1 MYISAMRRSKFSGV
15 YSFSTDW
22 TGNNRKNHYFVWELP
37 DGAFAV
43 QELNKAF
50 QPLAEPERISA
61 SSFAKNFRA
70 EPEILA
76 MPVMTPDLSHLEAR
90 GKSAGGSDTA
100 QQTGQADAA
109 VSEPSGKTSPPPKTP
124 AATSARPDA
133 ITPDGA
139 SSGIAVDTSG
149 GTPAR
154 TSAGTPAG
162 TSAGTSGDAT
172 GKVPAAQKSRAQG
185 GAQPAP
191 QTGQQSL
198 DSQIFAN
205 ESDSLAASVRQS
217 AAPLASP
224 AGAAPMGQGKAS
236 AATPGAQQARKPSPR
251 SLRPVDADEPESL
264 KRTDA
269 PTKKEVVTPARTP
282 QLRRQPGEKDLSA
295 GVTDMPARLPLP
307 DTSPKGTSRPMDLAA
322 MRKAKRTETR
332 LRETFRQTLLRLK
345 RPRERKAA
353 LAALEQLAQSTED
366 ICTAHKHMFR
376 DFGVSLRQN
385 SQLALAL
392 LFSRR
397 VVELAPNDDHAH
409 FNLARI
415 LCLMGQFDE
424 AAAHVRTAMN
434 MGGEE
439 PLYFRMLVHIRKEML
454 QKREQSASRDR

>member
-1 MYISAMRRSKFSGV
+1 MRRSKFSGV

-76 MPVMTPDLSHLEAR
+76 MPVMTPDLSHLEAKE
-90 GKSAGGSDTA
+90 KSADGSDTA
-100 QQTGQADAA
+100 QQTGQANAA
-109 VSEPSGKTSPPPKTP
+109 ATGPSGKTSPPPKTP
-124 AATSARPDA
+124 AATRARPDA

-139 SSGIAVDTSG
+139 SGGTAADTSG
-149 GTPAR
+149 GTPAKA
-154 TSAGTPAG
+154 SAG
-162 TSAGTSGDAT
+162 TSAGTSAGPSGDAT
-172 GKVPAAQKSRAQG
+172 GKAPGAQKSRAPDG
-185 GAQPAP
+185 SKPIP
-191 QTGQQSL
+191 QARPQSL

-205 ESDSLAASVRQS
+205 ESASLAASVRQS
-217 AAPLASP
+217 ATPLTSP
-224 AGAAPMGQGKAS
+224 SG
-236 AATPGAQQARKPSPR
+236 ATPGAQRTQQARTPSPEP
-251 SLRPVDADEPESL
+251 LRPEVTDAPGSL
-264 KRTDA
+264 KRAGTPA
-269 PTKKEVVTPARTP
+269 KKEIATPARTP
-282 QLRRQPGEKDLSA
+282 QLRLQPVEKDLS
-295 GVTDMPARLPLP
+295 TDAP
-307 DTSPKGTSRPMDLAA
+307 DTPAQHLQPGVSPIAASRPMDLAA
-322 MRKAKRTETR
+322 MRKAKMTETR

-353 LAALEQLAQSTED
+353 LTALEQLAQTTEN

>member
-22 TGNNRKNHYFVWELP
+22 TGNNRKNHYFVWELS

-76 MPVMTPDLSHLEAR
+76 MPVMTPDLSHLEAK
-90 GKSAGGSDTA
+90 GKSADGSGTA
-100 QQTGQADAA
+100 QQAGQADTAA
-109 VSEPSGKTSPPPKTP
+109 SEPSGETSPRPKTP
-124 AATSARPDA
+124 ATPGAPPDAATSGSAA
-133 ITPDGA
+133 
-139 SSGIAVDTSG
+139 G

-154 TSAGTPAG
+154 TSGGETGNA
-162 TSAGTSGDAT
+162 SAAL
-172 GKVPAAQKSRAQG
+172 KSRAQSG
-185 GAQPAP
+185 TQPTP
-191 QTGQQSL
+191 QAGPQSL
-198 DSQIFAN
+198 DSLLFAN
-205 ESDSLAASVRQS
+205 ESDSLVASVSQ
-217 AAPLASP
+217 
-224 AGAAPMGQGKAS
+224 S
-236 AATPGAQQARKPSPR
+236 AATPGALRPKQARKLAPE
-251 SLRPVDADEPESL
+251 SLRPVATDEPEGL
-264 KRTDA
+264 KRAAATQ
-269 PTKKEVVTPARTP
+269 KNEVAAPARTP
-282 QLRRQPGEKDLSA
+282 QLRLQPVEKDILTA
-295 GVTDMPARLPLP
+295 ATDTPARRVQP
-307 DTSPKGTSRPMDLAA
+307 DVSPTAMSRPMDLEA
-322 MRKAKRTETR
+322 MRKAKMTEAR
-332 LRETFRQTLLRLK
+332 LRETFRQTLLRLR
-345 RPRERKAA
+345 RPRERKGA
-353 LAALEQLAQSTED
+353 LAALEQLAQSTEN

-397 VVELAPNDDHAH
+397 VVELAPDDDHAH

-415 LCLMGQFDE
+415 LCSLGHFDE

-454 QKREQSASRDR
+454 QKRGQSASRDR

>member
-76 MPVMTPDLSHLEAR
+76 MPVMTPDLSRLEAR
-90 GKSAGGSDTA
+90 EKSAGGSDAA

-124 AATSARPDA
+124 AAASTRPDA
-133 ITPDGA
+133 TTPDGA
-139 SSGIAVDTSG
+139 SSGVAVDTSG
-149 GTPAR
+149 
-154 TSAGTPAG
+154 GTPAG

-172 GKVPAAQKSRAQG
+172 GKAPAAQKSRAQG

-191 QTGQQSL
+191 SAGPQSL

-269 PTKKEVVTPARTP
+269 PTKKEVSTPARTP
-282 QLRRQPGEKDLSA
+282 QLRLQPVEKDLSTD
-295 GVTDMPARLPLP
+295 VTDMPARLPLP
-307 DTSPKGTSRPMDLAA
+307 DTSPMGTSRPMDLAA

-353 LAALEQLAQSTED
+353 LTALEQLAQSTED

>member
-61 SSFAKNFRA
+61 RSFAKNFRA

-76 MPVMTPDLSHLEAR
+76 MPVMAPDLSHLEA
-90 GKSAGGSDTA
+90 KEKPAGGTDTT
-100 QQTGQADAA
+100 QQAGQAGAA
-109 VSEPSGKTSPPPKTP
+109 ASEPSGKISTPLKTP
-124 AATSARPDA
+124 PATSARSDA

-139 SSGIAVDTSG
+139 SSGAAAERSG
-149 GTPAR
+149 
-154 TSAGTPAG
+154 GTPAG
-162 TSAGTSGDAT
+162 TSAGTPARVPGAAT
-172 GKVPAAQKSRAQG
+172 GKASAVQKSHAQV
-185 GAQPAP
+185 GARPAP
-191 QTGQQSL
+191 QGGSL
-198 DSQIFAN
+198 DSHIFAN

-217 AAPLASP
+217 ATPLASP
-224 AGAAPMGQGKAS
+224 VGAATVAQSKAA
-236 AATPGAQQARKPSPR
+236 AATPGAQRAQQARRPSPD
-251 SLRPVDADEPESL
+251 SLRPVDIDGPESL
-264 KRTDA
+264 KRADTPA
-269 PTKKEVVTPARTP
+269 KKEVATSARIP
-282 QLRRQPGEKDLSA
+282 PLSLQPVDKDLS
-295 GVTDMPARLPLP
+295 TDPT
-307 DTSPKGTSRPMDLAA
+307 DTSARQLQSSVSPVAASRPMDLAA
-322 MRKAKRTETR
+322 MRKAKMTETR

-353 LAALEQLAQSTED
+353 LTALEQLAQSTED
-366 ICTAHKHMFR
+366 ICVAHKHMFK

-385 SQLALAL
+385 SQPALAL

-415 LCLMGQFDE
+415 LCLVGQFDE

-454 QKREQSASRDR
+454 QKRGQSTSRDS

>member
-76 MPVMTPDLSHLEAR
+76 MPVMTPDLSHLEAKE
-90 GKSAGGSDTA
+90 KSAGGSDSA
-100 QQTGQADAA
+100 QQTGQAGAA
-109 VSEPSGKTSPPPKTP
+109 APEPSGEASPLPKTP
-124 AATSARPDA
+124 AATAAPGA

-139 SSGIAVDTSG
+139 SG
-149 GTPAR
+149 GT
-154 TSAGTPAG
+154 AGG
-162 TSAGTSGDAT
+162 AT
-172 GKVPAAQKSRAQG
+172 DGASTAQKGRAQG
-185 GAQPAP
+185 GTKPAP
-191 QTGQQSL
+191 QAAPQSR
-198 DSQIFAN
+198 DSQLFAN
-205 ESDSLAASVRQS
+205 ESESVAASVRQS
-217 AAPLASP
+217 ATSFAAP
-224 AGAAPMGQGKAS
+224 AGAAGQAGAS
-236 AATPGAQQARKPSPR
+236 AATSGAQRPQQARKPSPE
-251 SLRPVDADEPESL
+251 SLHPVAVDEPEDL
-264 KRTDA
+264 KRKPA
-269 PTKKEVVTPARTP
+269 ASKKEASAAPARTP
-282 QLRRQPGEKDLSA
+282 QLRLQPVEKDLLTTA
-295 GVTDMPARLPLP
+295 TDTPVRLLQPGV
-307 DTSPKGTSRPMDLAA
+307 SPTPMSRPMDLEA
-322 MRKAKRTETR
+322 MRKAKMTETR
-332 LRETFRQTLLRLK
+332 LRETFRQTLLRLR

-353 LAALEQLAQSTED
+353 LSALEQLAQTTED

-397 VVELAPNDDHAH
+397 VVDLAPDDDHAH

-415 LCLMGQFDE
+415 LCLLGQFDE

-434 MGGEE
+434 MDGEE

-454 QKREQSASRDR
+454 QKRGQSASGDS